1 MEIESRR
8 AGTEKIV
15 GESRS
20 DRVTLLSGFD
30 S

>member
-1 MEIESRR
+1 MEMESRR
-8 AGTEKIV
+8 AGSEKIV
-15 GESRS
+15 GESRL

>member
-8 AGTEKIV
+8 AGSKKIV
-15 GESRS
+15 VESRS
-20 DRVTLLSGFD
+20 DRVTLRSGFD